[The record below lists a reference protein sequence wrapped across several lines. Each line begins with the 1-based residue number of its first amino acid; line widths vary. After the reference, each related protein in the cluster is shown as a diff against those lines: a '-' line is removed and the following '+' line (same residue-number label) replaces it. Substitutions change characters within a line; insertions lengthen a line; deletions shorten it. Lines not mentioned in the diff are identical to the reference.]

1 MQNQTEFIENSGVW
15 LSLTRR
21 ETGVRGLGKWMLH
34 TGEPHRLY
42 RQLKEQLLA
51 GKLPDAA
58 GIKTRAEQPAEG
70 GAVYLHSGPYT
81 DRAKLLRVAE
91 ELRQIHETTPL
102 DLDRPLIYKT
112 DLHNT
117 WCETL
122 ARPGDG
128 YYELLKRNW
137 LYKYEQGR
145 LIVRAAVLGLHR
157 MLEHPP
163 ENADPEF
170 LLIRSLLPEHMF
182 AGEPGN
188 TG

>member
-1 MQNQTEFIENSGVW
+1 METSGTW
-15 LSLTRR
+15 LSINRR
-21 ETGVRGLGKWMLH
+21 DVEICGLGKWMLH
-34 TGEPHRLY
+34 TGEPHQLY
-42 RQLKEQLLA
+42 RRLKEQLLA

-58 GIKTRAEQPAEG
+58 GIKTLAQQPTEG

-81 DRAKLLRVAE
+81 DQAKLLRVAE
-91 ELRQIHETTPL
+91 RLRQIHKNTPL
-102 DLDRPLIYKT
+102 GLDRPLIYKT

-117 WCETL
+117 WYETL

-137 LYKYEQGR
+137 LYKYAEGK
-145 LIVRAAVLGLHR
+145 LIVRAAILALHQ
-157 MLEHPP
+157 MLEDPP

-182 AGEPGN
+182 AGVPGG